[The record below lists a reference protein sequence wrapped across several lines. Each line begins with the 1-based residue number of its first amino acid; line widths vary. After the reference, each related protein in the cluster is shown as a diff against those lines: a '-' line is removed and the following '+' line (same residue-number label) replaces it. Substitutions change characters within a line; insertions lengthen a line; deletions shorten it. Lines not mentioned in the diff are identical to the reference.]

1 MPKTNNSKKNTTGNT
16 NNNST
21 SNNAAP
27 PSKKRVRKPKE
38 EVVYLVDKKEEE
50 VNYEPSFLYKLFV
63 ILFGFNYL
71 LPISSPLW
79 GLTFILFRGYAMY
92 NFNVDEV
99 YRSINGFFGQSNI
112 TSEMGVLYT
121 IFVFLPLTL
130 YLLAFSIWT
139 IWVSIT
145 VFYFN
150 TDFFERNSNYSGNY
164 DQIEKLKEYRDNK
177 MKFMSY
183 KDAADL
189 MRKTAVINNLDENNP
204 QARKTLDYINNKI
217 RFMSYKDAV
226 EFLNGSK
233 K

>member
-1 MPKTNNSKKNTTGNT
+1 
-16 NNNST
+16 
-21 SNNAAP
+21 
-27 PSKKRVRKPKE
+27 
-38 EVVYLVDKKEEE
+38 
-50 VNYEPSFLYKLFV
+50 
-63 ILFGFNYL
+63 
-71 LPISSPLW
+71 
-79 GLTFILFRGYAMY
+79 MY

-150 TDFFERNSNYSGNY
+150 TGFFERNSNYSGNY

-189 MRKTAVINNLDENNP
+189 MRKTAVINNLDQNNP

-217 RFMSYKDAV
+217 RFMSYKDSV

>member
-1 MPKTNNSKKNTTGNT
+1 MPKTNNS
-16 NNNST
+16 T
-21 SNNAAP
+21 SNNNGKNASAAVNTTAATV
-27 PSKKRVRKPKE
+27 KKRVRKPKE

-50 VNYEPSFLYKLFV
+50 VIYEPSFLYKLFV

-92 NFNVDEV
+92 NFNIDEV

-150 TDFFERNSNYSGNY
+150 TGFFERNSNYSGNY

-189 MRKTAVINNLDENNP
+189 MRKTAVINNLDEKNP
-204 QARKTLDYINNKI
+204 QARRTLDYINNKI